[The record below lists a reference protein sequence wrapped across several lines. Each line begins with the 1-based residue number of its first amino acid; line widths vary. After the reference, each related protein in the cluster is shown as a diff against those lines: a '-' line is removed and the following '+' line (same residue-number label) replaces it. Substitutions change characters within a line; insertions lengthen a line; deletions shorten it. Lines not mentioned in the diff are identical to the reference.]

1 MVLKTREKKRKKR
14 SWFDSP
20 KSTLIFT
27 FLCFFLKIFYFDLTL
42 RLRMFVE
49 PNKTGPI
56 QLRCRRNWPGQEKKW
71 RNHQR
76 DSIIVSFSF
85 YIFFFS
91 LSLSLPDDHNK
102 QSWRENFIRR
112 KIKVAF
118 FFSLFFLLLLFRF
131 LFFFGFLA
139 DEEGE
144 KENEIRRSGQN
155 ECWWK
160 LDFYLVSTSFTGFY
174 RVLPGLLGFY
184 LVFGWLL
191 RVWIGVNG

>member
-85 YIFFFS
+85 YIYFFFLS
-91 LSLSLPDDHNK
+91 LSLSLTTTINK
-102 QSWRENFIRR
+102 VGE
-112 KIKVAF
+112 KISSEERSKSRFSFLYFF
-118 FFSLFFLLLLFRF
+118 FFSYFVFFFFLAFWQMKK
-131 LFFFGFLA
+131 
-139 DEEGE
+139 E
-144 KENEIRRSGQN
+144 K
-155 ECWWK
+155 K
-160 LDFYLVSTSFTGFY
+160 KTK
-174 RVLPGLLGFY
+174 
-184 LVFGWLL
+184 
-191 RVWIGVNG
+191 

>member
-1 MVLKTREKKRKKR
+1 
-14 SWFDSP
+14 
-20 KSTLIFT
+20 
-27 FLCFFLKIFYFDLTL
+27 
-42 RLRMFVE
+42 MFVE

-85 YIFFFS
+85 YIYFFFLS
-91 LSLSLPDDHNK
+91 LSLSLTTTINK
-102 QSWRENFIRR
+102 VGE
-112 KIKVAF
+112 KISSEERSKSRFSFLYFF
-118 FFSLFFLLLLFRF
+118 FFSYFVFFFFL
-131 LFFFGFLA
+131 GFLA